1 MAIPEQQVPPQ
12 DISSGGGSI
21 ESSSSRWPKAEVLAL
36 IRLRSGLDS
45 RYQEAGPKGPLW
57 EEISAGMQQMGYKR
71 SAKRCKEKWEN
82 INKYFKKV
90 KESNKKRPEDAKT
103 CPYFHQLDALYR
115 QKLLSGSSGS
125 SSYVNP
131 SRPEEQQQPPPPQLE
146 TLKLDPVPAIMPPP
160 MTTSEATESE
170 NKNGRSSD
178 EQTNNGGLPGSLFG
192 EGSSGTAPG
201 GGAKKVNKFETLA
214 SCTEMKM
221 CLLENMEGL
230 ILDFVLKPEDIVK
243 DQQGRHQMIVD
254 DYDNVE
260 ELDSDNLDQDEE
272 DEDDDQ
278 EGEEESE
285 EERKMGYK
293 IEFQRQNAGSSNGG
307 GNGTPSFLAVVQ

>member
-12 DISSGGGSI
+12 DISSGGGSL
-21 ESSSSRWPKAEVLAL
+21 ESSSSRWPKTEVLAL
-36 IRLRSGLDS
+36 ISLRSGLDS

-115 QKLLSGSSGS
+115 QKLLGSTSGSGGSGS
-125 SSYVNP
+125 TYVNP
-131 SRPEEQQQPPPPQLE
+131 NRPEEQQQQQPPPPQHE
-146 TLKLDPVPAIMPPP
+146 SAKLDPIPTPYSQDRGDVPAIMPPP
-160 MTTSEATESE
+160 ITTSPQATESE
-170 NKNGRSSD
+170 NKNGGSSD

-192 EGSSGTAPG
+192 EGSSTPG
-201 GGAKKVNKFETLA
+201 GGAK
-214 SCTEMKM
+214 
-221 CLLENMEGL
+221 
-230 ILDFVLKPEDIVK
+230 KPEDIVK
-243 DQQGRHQMIVD
+243 DQQGRQQVIVD

-260 ELDSDNLDQDEE
+260 ELDSDNLDQEE
-272 DEDDDQ
+272 EGEDDD
-278 EGEEESE
+278 EDEESE
-285 EERKMGYK
+285 EERKMGFK

>member
-12 DISSGGGSI
+12 DISSGGGSL
-21 ESSSSRWPKAEVLAL
+21 ESSSSRWPKTEVLAL
-36 IRLRSGLDS
+36 INLRSGLDS

-115 QKLLSGSSGS
+115 KKLLGSTSGSGGSGS
-125 SSYVNP
+125 TYVNP
-131 SRPEEQQQPPPPQLE
+131 TRPEEQQQQQPPPQHE
-146 TLKLDPVPAIMPPP
+146 SAKLDPIPTPYSQDRGDVPAIMPPP
-160 MTTSEATESE
+160 ITTSQATESE
-170 NKNGRSSD
+170 NKNGGSSD

-192 EGSSGTAPG
+192 EGSSTPG
-201 GGAKKVNKFETLA
+201 GGAK
-214 SCTEMKM
+214 
-221 CLLENMEGL
+221 
-230 ILDFVLKPEDIVK
+230 KPEDIVK
-243 DQQGRHQMIVD
+243 DQQGRQQVIVD

-260 ELDSDNLDQDEE
+260 ELDSDNLDQEE
-272 DEDDDQ
+272 EGEDDD
-278 EGEEESE
+278 EDEESE
-285 EERKMGYK
+285 EERKMGFK